1 MSLLYTAQIPSP
13 SGDNSEEARS
23 TVQPVRE
30 TAAPQV
36 DVERPAAI
44 VTDSTDELTGLA
56 SRAVPADHH
65 PSQGASFNP
74 DDVDYQAVDRA
85 WATKGRA
92 ASLEAQ
98 GVWGHGTMQFD
109 ESISPIITGD
119 EKLGG
124 DMFSAERQLIQGNT
138 GDFMTGVVV
147 DNTYAAIAAN
157 AAQRNA
163 RKAYG
168 ASLYEGWTG

>member
-1 MSLLYTAQIPSP
+1 MSLLYVSQIPSP

-30 TAAPQV
+30 TPIPQA
-36 DVERPAAI
+36 DTERPAAI
-44 VTDSTDELTGLA
+44 VTDATDELTGLA
-56 SRAVPADHH
+56 TRVVPADHH
-65 PSQGASFNP
+65 ASETPTFNP
-74 DDVDYQAVDRA
+74 DEVDYQAVDRM
-85 WATKGRA
+85 WAFKGRA
-92 ASLEAQ
+92 AALEAN
-98 GVWGHGTMQFD
+98 GVWGHGTMQYD

-124 DMFSAERQLIQGNT
+124 DMFSAERQLIQGQA

-157 AAQRNA
+157 AAKRNA